1 MTRDRTRLLLLAASL
16 LVPTALNC
24 RGDDQKAE
32 PKQEPA
38 SKDYAAEL
46 PRIPLKDAVESQKM
60 FAVGPG
66 FRVELAA
73 AEPLLRSPVALD
85 FDEDSRLYVAEFPE
99 YNQYADSKPHG
110 TGCIRLLEDIDHDGV
125 YDKSTVFAENVPTA
139 TAVICW
145 DGGVYAGSAP
155 DLIYLKDTDGDGK
168 ADLRRVVFTGFG
180 KDLAGESIMNSFRW
194 GLDNRIHVSTNN
206 AGGDVGRAGQPHA
219 KTVSVRGQGLV
230 FDPRS
235 ETFELTGG
243 GGQHGMSMDD
253 WGRTYVCA
261 NSDPFLLVMY
271 DSRYLVRNPFLQ
283 APAAA
288 VNIAP
293 AGKFTKLYRV
303 SAVEP
308 WRALRTRLRTQGL
321 VPGSNEG
328 GSASGFFTGATGVT
342 VYRGDAFPPEFR
354 GNLFVGDVA
363 NNIVHRALAVKS
375 GVLVTAKS
383 AEMGREFLASSD
395 TAFRPVQMAN
405 GPDGC
410 LWVIDMYRE
419 LIEGAAFLP
428 PSILKHLDV
437 GSGVDRGRIWRIVPA
452 GHAPGMPRLGKATTA
467 ELVAML
473 EHSSGWRRDTAARL
487 LYERQ
492 DRSAVAPLRQLA
504 TRSRS
509 AVGRTHALYGLAGL
523 KALAADDVLAAFAD
537 QEPRLREH
545 ALRLAEPFCN
555 DDTRIQKGM
564 AAMASDNDPLVRYQ
578 LAFSLG
584 ALAGTRPAAAL
595 AALAVIDGAHPWI
608 GMAILSSV
616 TGCAGDV
623 FRQLAGDASF
633 RASAQGRTFLPVL
646 AAQTAANRPA
656 EVDVVLRSLDGPL
669 GGDQSLAR
677 AIVSELMS
685 NMSSATRSRLSGT
698 QGGRARTILA
708 ELLAEAR
715 QTAANEKMPVK
726 ARTAAIGALKFASFN
741 DEQESVANYL
751 ASRQPAAVQAAAVL
765 TLASYDDA
773 RVAGVLLRAWPG
785 MSPKLRATSAEAIF
799 TRPVWIGAFLDA
811 IETGTVGRADLDPA
825 RLNLLKTYP
834 DTAVRTRASKIFAA
848 GLPRRQDVVAAYQ
861 KALERKGDRER
872 GKVVFQK
879 NCSSCHRLENVGQQ
893 IGAELSAVRDRGLE
907 AVLLNILDPNREV
920 MPQFQSYVLVTTGG
934 RVVTGMITAET
945 ANSLTLRNPDG
956 GEETVLRLDVDEL
969 KSTGQSFMPEGLE
982 KQIDVASMADLL
994 AYLNSVR

>member
-1 MTRDRTRLLLLAASL
+1 
-16 LVPTALNC
+16 
-24 RGDDQKAE
+24 
-32 PKQEPA
+32 
-38 SKDYAAEL
+38 
-46 PRIPLKDAVESQKM
+46 
-60 FAVGPG
+60 
-66 FRVELAA
+66 
-73 AEPLLRSPVALD
+73 
-85 FDEDSRLYVAEFPE
+85 
-99 YNQYADSKPHG
+99 
-110 TGCIRLLEDIDHDGV
+110 
-125 YDKSTVFAENVPTA
+125 
-139 TAVICW
+139 
-145 DGGVYAGSAP
+145 
-155 DLIYLKDTDGDGK
+155 
-168 ADLRRVVFTGFG
+168 
-180 KDLAGESIMNSFRW
+180 
-194 GLDNRIHVSTNN
+194 
-206 AGGDVGRAGQPHA
+206 
-219 KTVSVRGQGLV
+219 
-230 FDPRS
+230 
-235 ETFELTGG
+235 
-243 GGQHGMSMDD
+243 
-253 WGRTYVCA
+253 
-261 NSDPFLLVMY
+261 
-271 DSRYLVRNPFLQ
+271 
-283 APAAA
+283 
-288 VNIAP
+288 
-293 AGKFTKLYRV
+293 
-303 SAVEP
+303 
-308 WRALRTRLRTQGL
+308 
-321 VPGSNEG
+321 
-328 GSASGFFTGATGVT
+328 
-342 VYRGDAFPPEFR
+342 
-354 GNLFVGDVA
+354 
-363 NNIVHRALAVKS
+363 
-375 GVLVTAKS
+375 
-383 AEMGREFLASSD
+383 
-395 TAFRPVQMAN
+395 
-405 GPDGC
+405 
-410 LWVIDMYRE
+410 
-419 LIEGAAFLP
+419 
-428 PSILKHLDV
+428 
-437 GSGVDRGRIWRIVPA
+437 
-452 GHAPGMPRLGKATTA
+452 
-467 ELVAML
+467 
-473 EHSSGWRRDTAARL
+473 
-487 LYERQ
+487 
-492 DRSAVAPLRQLA
+492 
-504 TRSRS
+504 
-509 AVGRTHALYGLAGL
+509 
-523 KALAADDVLAAFAD
+523 
-537 QEPRLREH
+537 
-545 ALRLAEPFCN
+545 
-555 DDTRIQKGM
+555 
-564 AAMASDNDPLVRYQ
+564 MASDNDPLVRYQ